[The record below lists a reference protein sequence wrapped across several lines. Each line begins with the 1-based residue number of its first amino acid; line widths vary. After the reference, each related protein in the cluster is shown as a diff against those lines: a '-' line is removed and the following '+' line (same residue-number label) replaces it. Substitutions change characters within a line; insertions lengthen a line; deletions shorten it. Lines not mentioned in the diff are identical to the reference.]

1 MFLRVWHKFWYGFS
15 SSQIDGCSQQ
25 ITYFPLRKWY
35 LRPPFPQF
43 RWWKTCQRFSTNV
56 CYSCS
61 SAFSCW
67 KICWVCVHM
76 VIFSMSHIKTYKNT
90 SNIFEHFSKK
100 PVDWQI
106 EINPTLNRGTG
117 CENVQ
122 FLRFGNEFCLYHC
135 VLVIINHKTVP
146 HINGTPLVARASVI
160 LSQTQRLYWILLAH
174 STHIH
179 SYWVTLLHVTCT
191 RTL

>member
-1 MFLRVWHKFWYGFS
+1 MKTTKRNFCTRNKLCCYFSMFLRVWHKFWYGFS

-90 SNIFEHFSKK
+90 SNIFGHFSKK
-100 PVDWQI
+100 TCRLTNWNKPNI
-106 EINPTLNRGTG
+106 ESGDRLRKRAIFTLR
-117 CENVQ
+117 
-122 FLRFGNEFCLYHC
+122 
-135 VLVIINHKTVP
+135 K
-146 HINGTPLVARASVI
+146 
-160 LSQTQRLYWILLAH
+160 WILPVSLRVGH
-174 STHIH
+174 NQS
-179 SYWVTLLHVTCT
+179 
-191 RTL
+191 